1 MNFLIAP
8 DFPPEHFAG
17 WHLLNTFLQ
26 RQMSENIHLLTPSS
40 AAEQSAMLEKGNVD
54 LIYANPFDAAELV
67 RERGYRPVVKP
78 VGKSDEMV
86 IATSINHPTLK
97 KLADLK
103 SGAKVALTNN
113 HDVKLIGLRLL
124 EAVDLT
130 EEDFEWEEVPS
141 FQSAARAAIRQEAD
155 IAFFVASAY
164 HSLSRLTHEQLNPLI
179 ESHLA
184 DVIHV
189 ILVHPDKAHLAEP
202 LQKVLTDMQNLPN
215 GTHILEELDMPKGFT
230 VLTQEDTEFMI
241 DLMDTLVD

>member
-26 RQMSENIHLLTPSS
+26 RQLSENIHLLTPSS
-40 AAEQSAMLEKGNVD
+40 AAEQSQMIQKGGVD

-67 RERGYRPVVKP
+67 RERGYLPVVKP
-78 VGKSDEMV
+78 IGKSDEMV
-86 IATSINHPTLK
+86 IATSIDHPTLK
-97 KLADLK
+97 KFSDLK
-103 SGAKVALTNN
+103 AGAKVMLTNN
-113 HDVKLIGLRLL
+113 HDVKLIGLRLM

-130 EEDFEWEEVPS
+130 EKDLEWHEVPS
-141 FQSAARAAIRQEAD
+141 FQSAARAVIRREGD
-155 IAFFVASAY
+155 VAFFVASAY

-189 ILVHPDKAHLAEP
+189 ILVHPDKAHFAEP
-202 LQKVLTDMQNLPN
+202 LQKTLVDMPNLPN
-215 GTHILEELDMPKGFT
+215 GQHILDELHMSKGFT